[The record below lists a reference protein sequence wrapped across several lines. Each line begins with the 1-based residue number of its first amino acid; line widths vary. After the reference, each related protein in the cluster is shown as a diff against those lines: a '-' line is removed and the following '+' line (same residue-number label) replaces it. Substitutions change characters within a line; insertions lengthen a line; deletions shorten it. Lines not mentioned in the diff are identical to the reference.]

1 MYKVTTPAGTIEVE
15 TLIEAKEYKN
25 LYGYP
30 YVKVSNPED
39 YLCPNELDVDA
50 FGNCYSDADPGL

>member
-15 TLIEAKEYKN
+15 ILAEAKEYKN

-30 YVKVSNPED
+30 YVKVSKPED
-39 YLCPNELDVDA
+39 YLRPNELDVDA

>member
-30 YVKVSNPED
+30 
-39 YLCPNELDVDA
+39 
-50 FGNCYSDADPGL
+50 